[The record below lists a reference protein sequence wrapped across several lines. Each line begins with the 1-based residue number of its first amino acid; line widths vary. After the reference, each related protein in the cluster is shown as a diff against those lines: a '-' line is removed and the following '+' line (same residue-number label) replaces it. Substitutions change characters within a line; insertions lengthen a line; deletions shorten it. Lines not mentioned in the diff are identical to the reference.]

1 MIFISYFDVS
11 FTSGSRSPD
20 ELTAAPA
27 ALAAAWVGLEYLD
40 PGAASF
46 IPCIIF
52 PAAARSACVRS
63 ALALL
68 AATLGAVETAAPKP
82 AVTPL
87 KAAPFATS
95 DIEAALPSSC
105 AFAWTENA
113 PTAAFP
119 TTFAAMV
126 PQVVAAV
133 LATALT
139 PPLSAPAAVAA
150 ATCPHF
156 TWENLSPIDPSAI
169 AI

>member
-1 MIFISYFDVS
+1 MAFISYFNLS

-20 ELTAAPA
+20 ELTAVPT
-27 ALAAAWVGLEYLD
+27 ALAAVWVGLEYLN
-40 PGAASF
+40 PGVASF
-46 IPCIIF
+46 IPCIRF
-52 PAAARSACVRS
+52 PVAARSVCVIP

-68 AATLGAVETAAPKP
+68 AATPGAAETAAPKP
-82 AVTPL
+82 AVPPL

-95 DIEAALPSSC
+95 DTEAVLPSSC
-105 AFAWTENA
+105 AFAWTETA

-126 PQVVAAV
+126 PPAVAAV
-133 LATALT
+133 PATALT
-139 PPLSAPAAVAA
+139 PPLSAPAAVAT
-150 ATCPHF
+150 ATYPHF